1 MDRSVT
7 TSSEIPSKLVDHG
20 QKTTDFQ
27 VPTLNWE
34 EKEYPQIIFW
44 GTTKVSESPVI
55 ATLEDSDIDIIQP
68 LDLPSFLCHSKTV
81 ERAVKLVTEASHT
94 VYGEKRRHAL
104 IMVRQASRRVQF
116 CSAR

>member
-1 MDRSVT
+1 MVT
-7 TSSEIPSKLVDHG
+7 DYEKKLQEEGVEKLLVARQQQSS
-20 QKTTDFQ
+20 TDKAGGHRKFQ

-44 GTTKVSESPVI
+44 GTTKVSESPVT

-94 VYGEKRRHAL
+94 VYG
-104 IMVRQASRRVQF
+104 
-116 CSAR
+116 